1 MTTLAVLLMSV
12 LTGTDILLKQHIEE
26 NYDSVQEKEIAGGRI
41 IMRKVYNK
49 GFALHVLDNRPH
61 LIKAV
66 SSVLGAVILF
76 CDIQLFV
83 RKGHSAG
90 KLGMAVFSAGAF
102 SNIFDRLVR
111 GKVIDYIGFK
121 SSNKFLSRLTV
132 NLADIFLAAGLV
144 LLIPVKLL
152 GKRR

>member
-1 MTTLAVLLMSV
+1 MTTSAVLLMSF

-26 NYDSVQEKEIAGGRI
+26 NYDSVQEKETAGGRI
-41 IMRKVYNK
+41 ILRKVYNK

-76 CDIQLFV
+76 CDIQLFLS
-83 RKGHSAG
+83 KGHSAR

-121 SSNKFLSRLTV
+121 SSNRFFSQLTV
-132 NLADIFLAAGLV
+132 NLADIFLITGLV
-144 LLIPVKLL
+144 LLVPAKMV